1 MLLLPRDLFGFGM
14 KCCKH
19 WRHKEVWTWADA
31 CWLLLP
37 CKGSLSEAGL
47 LSACVW
53 ALSTVC
59 LAVAAVPI
67 LFPRVWERAS
77 GCGDP
82 RAGFLPKSC
91 LDGKTHK
98 VQRDF
103 LFCFSQAPVTIDY
116 KNHTH
121 THTHTH
127 THATHTHTHAH
138 TPKQNTYAKQ
148 DVLSPPFAGVQGRLL
163 PSVSLS
169 PMPLDFP
176 IMIIKPLALAGDV
189 TES

>member
-82 RAGFLPKSC
+82 QAGFLPKSC
-91 LDGKTHK
+91 LDGETHK

-121 THTHTH
+121 THTHTR
-127 THATHTHTHAH
+127 THKHQNKTHT
-138 TPKQNTYAKQ
+138 QNRMF
-148 DVLSPPFAGVQGRLL
+148 SLL
-163 PSVSLS
+163 PLLESRASSCHLCHFHPCLWIS
-169 PMPLDFP
+169 PLW
-176 IMIIKPLALAGDV
+176 
-189 TES
+189 